1 MNALLLDRK
10 NNVRVIDNLSVG
22 SELDLQKI
30 SKFRKI
36 TDALDASHPQ
46 GLELVVGN
54 VLDQELI
61 SKMCYGSDVIV
72 HLAANTGV
80 EQSVNNPDQ
89 DLQTNVIGTFNMLE
103 AARKNKVSKFVF
115 ASSGA
120 PLGDVQP
127 PMHEE
132 LATHPKSPYGASK
145 LAGEAYCSAYF
156 HSFQIDT
163 VSLRFGNV
171 YGPGSSRKNSV
182 IAKFIK
188 SALNKETL
196 EIHGSGE
203 QTRDFIY
210 VDDLV
215 RAIIK
220 AANTNSI
227 GGEVFQIATNEETT
241 VSKVSDLIIQE
252 CEKKGIEGVDVVKTS
267 ERVGDVKRN
276 YSDITKAQN
285 VLGWKPVVSLQS
297 GICQTL
303 DFYLNEHFQ

>member
-1 MNALLLDRK
+1 MNWVITGGCGFIGSRLVNALLLDGK

-22 SELDLQKI
+22 SENDLQKI

-36 TDALDASHPQ
+36 TTLDASQPQ
-46 GLELVVGN
+46 GLELVVGDI
-54 VLDQELI
+54 LDQELI
-61 SKMCYGSDVIV
+61 SKVCFRSDVIV

-80 EQSVNNPDQ
+80 VQSVNDPGH
-89 DLQTNVIGTFNMLE
+89 DLQTNVIGTVKMLE
-103 AARKNKVSKFVF
+103 AARENGVSKFIF

-163 VSLRFGNV
+163 VSLRFSNV

-188 SALNKETL
+188 SALSKETL

-215 RAIIK
+215 KAIIRLL
-220 AANTNSI
+220 TPII
-227 GGEVFQIATNEETT
+227 GGEVFR
-241 VSKVSDLIIQE
+241 D
-252 CEKKGIEGVDVVKTS
+252 
-267 ERVGDVKRN
+267 
-276 YSDITKAQN
+276 
-285 VLGWKPVVSLQS
+285 
-297 GICQTL
+297 
-303 DFYLNEHFQ
+303 